1 MKKILE
7 LEPSNDQARKN
18 IVRLE
23 PLAREKMEKMKEE
36 MMGDYFFVL
45 LPIHSFILA
54 AFRDAFNCIISCAP
68 SYPLYSYVKR

>member
-36 MMGDYFFVL
+36 MMGNYFF
-45 LPIHSFILA
+45 IF
-54 AFRDAFNCIISCAP
+54 
-68 SYPLYSYVKR
+68 YPLWCFLLHNFVCS

>member
-7 LEPSNDQARKN
+7 LDPSNDQARRN

-36 MMGDYFFVL
+36 MMGNCPLASVQ
-45 LPIHSFILA
+45 HS
-54 AFRDAFNCIISCAP
+54 P
-68 SYPLYSYVKR
+68 SPKKGRKASL